1 MGMLTFGFVRDQTGS
16 GTAIGVAMMFPAL
29 MFVIVSLS
37 MLTGSAR
44 IEQALQSTANRAA
57 RTAALCCHHTADTDG
72 SIGAKTVV
80 HAVLRAAESAAASNR
95 VLCNNDLVGDS
106 RIVFADVS
114 GNSIPIE
121 PDSVVPPGGTVY
133 VYVTCKVPPE
143 VLGGVGL
150 PGLDVERRAV
160 GVASVDPFRARSGG

>member
-1 MGMLTFGFVRDQTGS
+1 MALLSSGFVRDQTGS
-16 GTAIGVAMMFPAL
+16 GTAIGVAIMFPAL

-37 MLTGSAR
+37 MLTGAAR

-57 RTAALCCHHTADTDG
+57 RTAALCCHHTDDTGD

-80 HAVLRAAESAAASNR
+80 HAVLAAAESAAASNR
-95 VLCNNDLVGDS
+95 ILCNNDFVGDS
-106 RIVFADVS
+106 RILFADVS
-114 GNSIPIE
+114 GNTVPIE
-121 PDSVVPPGGTVY
+121 PGSVVPPGGTVY
-133 VYVTCKVPPE
+133 VLVTCKVPPE

-150 PGLDVERRAV
+150 PGLDVGRSAV

>member
-1 MGMLTFGFVRDQTGS
+1 MAMLSSGFVRDQTGS
-16 GTAIGVAMMFPAL
+16 GAAIGVAMMFPAL

-57 RTAALCCHHTADTDG
+57 RTAALCCHHTGG
-72 SIGAKTVV
+72 SSGAEAVV
-80 HAVLRAAESAAASNR
+80 HAVLLAAESAAASNR
-95 VLCNNDLVGDS
+95 IICNNDLVGDS
-106 RIVFADVS
+106 RITFTDVS
-114 GNSIPIE
+114 GNAVPIGPE
-121 PDSVVPPGGTVY
+121 SVVPPGGTVY

-150 PGLDVERRAV
+150 PGLDVGRSAV

>member
-1 MGMLTFGFVRDQTGS
+1 MLSRGFVRDQTGS
-16 GTAIGVAMMFPAL
+16 GTAIGVAIMFPAL

-57 RTAALCCHHTADTDG
+57 RTAALCCHHTGG
-72 SIGAKTVV
+72 SSGAEAVV
-80 HAVLRAAESAAASNR
+80 HAVLLAAESAAASNR
-95 VLCNNDLVGDS
+95 IVCNNDLVGDS

-133 VYVTCKVPPE
+133 VGLTCKVPPE

>member
-1 MGMLTFGFVRDQTGS
+1 MRDQTGS

-57 RTAALCCHHTADTDG
+57 RTASLCCHHTGG
-72 SIGAKTVV
+72 SSGAEAVV
-80 HAVLRAAESAAASNR
+80 HAVLSAAESAAASNR
-95 VLCNNDLVGDS
+95 IVCNNDLVGDS

-121 PDSVVPPGGTVY
+121 PRFGGAARRH
-133 VYVTCKVPPE
+133 
-143 VLGGVGL
+143 GV
-150 PGLDVERRAV
+150 RRA
-160 GVASVDPFRARSGG
+160 